1 MLVPW
6 INGLYLC
13 FYFQSINIYTELN
26 FNLMKKPLKVLV
38 YGYGNPGR
46 QDDGI
51 GNEMVDM
58 LNEWIPEHDVSCI
71 ETDSNYQLNI
81 EDAEKVSENDVVI
94 FVDASKEDISEYKF
108 SKVIPSGEK
117 VEFTMHA
124 VSPGFVVDLSKKLF
138 NKTPDAYL
146 LQIRGY
152 EWDFKEGLS
161 ANAKLNL
168 EQAYQFLTRKLSELS
183 CIRVNK
189 SINMLD

>member
-1 MLVPW
+1 
-6 INGLYLC
+6 
-13 FYFQSINIYTELN
+13 
-26 FNLMKKPLKVLV
+26 MKKPLKILV

-46 QDDGI
+46 QDDGL
-51 GNEMVDM
+51 GNEMIRM
-58 LNEWIPEHDVSCI
+58 LDAWVPDHDVSCI

-81 EDAEKVSENDVVI
+81 EDAERVSENDVVI
-94 FVDASKEDISEYKF
+94 FVDASKSDIHEYKF
-108 SKVIPSGEK
+108 AKVEPSDAK

-124 VSPGFVVDLSKKLF
+124 VSPAFVLDLSKKLF
-138 NKTPDAYL
+138 SKTPDTYL

-161 ANAKLNL
+161 DNAKLNL
-168 EQAYQFLTRKLSELS
+168 EQAFQFLTRKLSGLS